1 MNKLP
6 IFLNHFDLV
15 REVEFLL
22 DFLPLGLGYLD
33 LFEASLDGTIC
44 GSELMRLVTIEVR

>member
-6 IFLNHFDLV
+6 IFPNHFELV

-22 DFLPLGLGYLD
+22 DFLFLGLG
-33 LFEASLDGTIC
+33 
-44 GSELMRLVTIEVR
+44 

>member
-6 IFLNHFDLV
+6 IFLNHLELV

-33 LFEASLDGTIC
+33 LFEAGLDGAIC